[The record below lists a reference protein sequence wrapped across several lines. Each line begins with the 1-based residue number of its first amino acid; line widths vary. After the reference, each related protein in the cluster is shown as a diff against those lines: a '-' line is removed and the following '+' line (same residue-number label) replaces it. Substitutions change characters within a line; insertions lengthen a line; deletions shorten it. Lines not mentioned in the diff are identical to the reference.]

1 MPSRS
6 LHHWIVVLGC
16 AYMEY
21 TFTPWDGRYHYRR
34 TVDFGLV
41 VWCRSAALDVPTKLR
56 ICPTGH
62 AHRAGDRQ
70 RLP

>member
-1 MPSRS
+1 MPSLS

-34 TVDFGLV
+34 TVDFGHV
-41 VWCRSAALDVPTKLR
+41 VWC
-56 ICPTGH
+56 
-62 AHRAGDRQ
+62 
-70 RLP
+70 